1 MSKHSKRREALLYHA
16 KPRPGKIEV
25 VPTKS
30 YSTQRDLSLAYSP
43 GVAEPCLEI
52 EKNVE
57 NVHVENSVF
66 ESDQGITAIDVDGLV
81 LNNVKVIS
89 PKDNALTLYNAKN
102 VTVKDFSYDEDGKS
116 PVRVIGNKS
125 ANIKLQKKDFKAA
138 QTQVIKENEVAKNA
152 VSIN

>member
-1 MSKHSKRREALLYHA
+1 ML
-16 KPRPGKIEV
+16 
-25 VPTKS
+25 T
-30 YSTQRDLSLAYSP
+30 
-43 GVAEPCLEI
+43 
-52 EKNVE
+52 
-57 NVHVENSVF
+57 
-66 ESDQGITAIDVDGLV
+66 
-81 LNNVKVIS
+81 NVKVIS